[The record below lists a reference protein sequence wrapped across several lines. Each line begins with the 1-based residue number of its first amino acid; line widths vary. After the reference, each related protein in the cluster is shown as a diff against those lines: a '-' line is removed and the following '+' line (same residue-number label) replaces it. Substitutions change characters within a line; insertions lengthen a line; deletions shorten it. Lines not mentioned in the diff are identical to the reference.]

1 MICFMNKNMRVAIYS
16 FLVFLSVVSQ
26 YLFFTNSYWIG
37 AIIFL
42 FLALALPVY
51 HRVFASELQEFIPVT
66 IIVSCWCLPTILFP
80 LPIVSFFIIFE
91 ETSTYLNEMTQ
102 KQKYKKNI
110 KNIVKEFSFAINV
123 NEFLKKYPEE
133 KDLEV
138 LNDILNQSNIREL
151 KQLQGKQLR
160 IHYKLLTI
168 Y

>member
-1 MICFMNKNMRVAIYS
+1 MRVAIYS
-16 FLVFLSVVSQ
+16 FFVFLSVVSQ
-26 YLFFTNSYWIG
+26 YLFFKNSYWAG

-42 FLALALPVY
+42 FLALALPIY
-51 HRVFASELQEFIPVT
+51 HRMFASELQEFIPVT
-66 IIVSCWCLPTILFP
+66 IIVSFWCLPTILFA
-80 LPIVSFFIIFE
+80 LPIVSFFIMFE
-91 ETSTYLNEMTQ
+91 ELSTYLNEMTQ
-102 KQKYKKNI
+102 KQKYKKTI
-110 KNIVKEFSFAINV
+110 KNIANKFGFAINI

-151 KQLQGKQLR
+151 KQLQGLR